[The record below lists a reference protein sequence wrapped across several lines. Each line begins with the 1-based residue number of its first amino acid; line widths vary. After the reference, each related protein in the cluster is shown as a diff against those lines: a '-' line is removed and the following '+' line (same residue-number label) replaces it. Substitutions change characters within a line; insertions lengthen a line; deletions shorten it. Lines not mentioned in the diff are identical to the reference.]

1 MGLFTFIKNLFSKVE
16 AIESQVDSFVKEVE
30 TKAPQVAAEVKTEV
44 AKVKKVTKEAKAK
57 VEQIE
62 AKVSPKCG
70 CGRSETGRCVGLHK
84 IPKSDWEA
92 GVRTIPAPKKKATA
106 KKPTKKTTK

>member
-1 MGLFTFIKNLFSKVE
+1 MPEESKAE
-16 AIESQVDSFVKEVE
+16 ALEAQVDSFVKEVE
-30 TKAPQVAAEVKTEV
+30 TKGGDSVKGVIAEVKATE
-44 AKVKKVTKEAKAK
+44 AKVKNVTKEAKAK

-70 CGRSETGRCVGLHK
+70 CGRSETGYCVGLHR
-84 IPKSDWEA
+84 IPKDDWEA
-92 GVRTIPAPKKKATA
+92 GVRTIPATKKKATA